1 MAEGLLRPP
10 SSLSLLLMERA
21 NLANETRAL
30 KRPLMRGTNR
40 EESVYVQWGHCALSW
55 YTELLL
61 RSLFTS
67 LTLKVHHK
75 KACVS
80 RPLQRHSDKRKTPTL
95 QVTLGFDTSHA
106 AGNYFIS
113 SHF

>member
-40 EESVYVQWGHCALSW
+40 EESVYVQRGHCALSGTPSCF
-55 YTELLL
+55 YGHFSH
-61 RSLFTS
+61 RS
-67 LTLKVHHK
+67 
-75 KACVS
+75 C
-80 RPLQRHSDKRKTPTL
+80 
-95 QVTLGFDTSHA
+95 
-106 AGNYFIS
+106 
-113 SHF
+113 